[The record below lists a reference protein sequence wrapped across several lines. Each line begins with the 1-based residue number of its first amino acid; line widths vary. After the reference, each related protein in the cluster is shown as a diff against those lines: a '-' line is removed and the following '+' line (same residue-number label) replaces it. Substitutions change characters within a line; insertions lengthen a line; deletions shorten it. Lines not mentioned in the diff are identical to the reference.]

1 MRIDATRAAAGPGRP
16 VPQGR
21 PVRPGGAAPHPGRVL
36 RRLAPL
42 AALLLAGCNVG
53 PDFASP
59 TPRVPDRWARAS
71 LDAPAYARSRA
82 EARVVDESWWESFHD
97 PTLSSLVAAVEQ
109 GNPDLEEAVARIAET
124 RGQRDVAY
132 TGFWPTLSANASDT
146 RLRLSEN
153 SPFASIAGGRIG
165 AGGQPNAAQG
175 AAIPTG
181 PRPGF
186 TIYQGSFD
194 AAWELD
200 LFGRTRRGVEAA
212 EADILGAERMLDNA
226 RLSLRAEAA
235 RTYLELRGLQARQAI
250 ARQSLRLQRDN
261 AALTRSRAGSG
272 FATEVDVAN
281 ANALVASTE
290 ATLPLLDSQVTQ
302 AANRLAR
309 LLGQEPGALA
319 ERLAASAP
327 QPPAPPAVAVG
338 LPIETIRRRTDVAAA
353 EAALAAQTARIGVA
367 TAQLYPTL
375 RINGSIGLQSGNTVN
390 LFDTASRFFS
400 IGPAL
405 IIPLF
410 EGGRLRAQI
419 RLEEARQ
426 RTAAITWR
434 RTVLDALHEVEN
446 ALAAYYGDQGRRDAL
461 RRQAGAARQAASLA
475 RTRFSAGLGTFLEVL
490 DAERTRLSAE
500 LAVAES
506 AAAVS
511 TDLVAVYKALGG
523 GWQPITR

>member
-1 MRIDATRAAAGPGRP
+1 MKT
-16 VPQGR
+16 
-21 PVRPGGAAPHPGRVL
+21 
-36 RRLAPL
+36 LAPL
-42 AALLLAGCNVG
+42 AALLLSACNVG
-53 PDFASP
+53 PNFLSP
-59 TPRVPDRWARAS
+59 TPRAPEGWSRAA
-71 LDAPAYARSRA
+71 LDAPAYARNRA
-82 EARVVDESWWESFHD
+82 EARAIDAAWWESFHD
-97 PTLSSLVAAVEQ
+97 PTLTWLVTSAEA
-109 GNPDLEEAVARIAET
+109 GNPDIEEATSRIAET
-124 RGQRDVAY
+124 REQRRVAY
-132 TGFWPTLSANASDT
+132 AGFWPTLDASASDT
-146 RLRLSEN
+146 RLRISEN
-153 SPFASIAGGRIG
+153 SPFASIAGGR
-165 AGGQPNAAQG
+165 ASVGGQPNASQG
-175 AAIPTG
+175 IAIPTG
-181 PRPGF
+181 PKPGL
-186 TIYQGSFD
+186 TIYQAGFD

-212 EADILGAERMLDNA
+212 EADIRSAERLLDNA

-235 RTYLELRGLQARQAI
+235 RAYLELRGLQARQGI

-261 AALTRSRAGSG
+261 AALTRSRAASG

-290 ATLPLLDSQVTQ
+290 ATLPQLDAQVTQ
-302 AANRLAR
+302 ATNRLSR
-309 LLGQEPGALA
+309 LLGQEPGTLA
-319 ERLAASAP
+319 DRLASPAP
-327 QPPAPPAVAVG
+327 QPPAPPSVAIG
-338 LPIETIRRRTDVAAA
+338 LPVETIRRRPDVAAA

-367 TAQLYPTL
+367 TAQLYPSL

-405 IIPLF
+405 IVPIF

-419 RLEEARQ
+419 RLEETRQ
-426 RTAAITWR
+426 RTAAVVWR

-461 RRQAGAARQAASLA
+461 RRQSVAARQAASLA
-475 RTRFSAGLGTFLEVL
+475 RTRFTAGLGTFLEVL
-490 DAERTRLSAE
+490 DAERTRLGAE

-523 GWQPITR
+523 GWEPRGG